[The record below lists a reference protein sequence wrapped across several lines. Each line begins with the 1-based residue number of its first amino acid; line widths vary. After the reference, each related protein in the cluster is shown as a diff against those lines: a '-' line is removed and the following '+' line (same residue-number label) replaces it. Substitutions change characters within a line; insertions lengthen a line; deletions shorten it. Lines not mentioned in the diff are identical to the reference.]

1 MLERRVSIVIGASI
15 AWLVPLVI
23 NLAGLATAE
32 VQAPAASNDRAP
44 GVVLSVGGSAPR
56 PLKLTDQEFSRLPRR
71 TVSEKDRDGKVAEF
85 EGVPLF
91 ELLKAAGVEFGP
103 GHGGPALVSYLVVE
117 AADGYR
123 AIFALPE
130 LDPALTDRV
139 ILVADR
145 RQGKPLGANEGPLR
159 IIVPGEKRHS
169 RWVRQ
174 VIAIRVGKA

>member
-1 MLERRVSIVIGASI
+1 MKGVRIGFLLPFLMNI
-15 AWLVPLVI
+15 P
-23 NLAGLATAE
+23 GLPMAHG
-32 VQAPAASNDRAP
+32 QAPPASSDRAP
-44 GVVLSVGGSAPR
+44 GVVLGVGGNVPH
-56 PLKLTDQEFSRLPRR
+56 PLKLTDQELARLPRR
-71 TVSEKDRDGKVAEF
+71 KVSGMDRDGKEAEF
-85 EGVPLF
+85 EGVPLI
-91 ELLKAAGVEFGP
+91 ELVKAAGVEFGP

-123 AIFALPE
+123 ALFALSE

-145 RQGKPLGANEGPLR
+145 RQGKPLGASEGPLR

-174 VIAIRVGKA
+174 VIAIKVGKA